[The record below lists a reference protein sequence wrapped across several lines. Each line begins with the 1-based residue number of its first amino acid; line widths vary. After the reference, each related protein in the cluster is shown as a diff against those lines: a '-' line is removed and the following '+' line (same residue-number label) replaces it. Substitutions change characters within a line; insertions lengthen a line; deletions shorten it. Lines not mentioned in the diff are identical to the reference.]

1 VTRQSVP
8 RRTGAYALAL
18 AGAFAVLTVLVLVEF
33 EPMFSGDHDVAVWAH
48 DTFSGDRAVQTWKIV
63 AAVFQ
68 PWHGYVALTLLAA
81 VLALRGARRTSVWI
95 LTSTV
100 IVLCSNIAIK
110 AAVDRHRPPQALV
123 YVAGGSFPS
132 GHADGISLLC
142 TVMVLLTVIWLRRSR
157 LRTALVIGWVALG
170 VLVGLDRI
178 FLAVHNVSDVIG
190 GWLLGAFVVLGV
202 HSLLRV
208 NGADL
213 HQPRMVTPTLAAPAR
228 YRLAVVLNPTRTGDA
243 AGFRGKVAAAA
254 QRHAWETP
262 MWFETTRD
270 DAGRSMTHA
279 ALAAGADT
287 VLVAGGDGTVRVVCG
302 ELARTGVPVGIV
314 PLGTG
319 NLLARN
325 LDLPLNIDAAL
336 EVAFT
341 GDDRAIDI
349 ARIEGDDLG
358 EETFVVMAGLGLDAA
373 IMESAGTGMKA
384 KMGWSAYVLAALK
397 QIRYPS
403 LRVEISI
410 DSGPFEKYRARTVVI
425 GNVGYLQAGI
435 PLLPDAVIDDGLLD
449 VVVIA
454 PRRSL
459 GWLSLVVR
467 VMLRRPKTDDRL
479 ARMTGR
485 RIVVRAANPT
495 PRQLDGDSV
504 GSGHELR
511 AEVQAGVL
519 LVRVPR

>member
-1 VTRQSVP
+1 MTRQSVP
-8 RRTGAYALAL
+8 RRTGGYSLAL
-18 AGAFAVLTVLVLVEF
+18 AGAFAVLTVLVLAKF
-33 EPMFSGDHDVAVWAH
+33 DPMFSGDHDVAVWAH
-48 DTFSGDRAVQTWKIV
+48 DTFSGDRAEQTLKIV

-68 PWHGYVALTLLAA
+68 PWHGYVGLTLLAA
-81 VLALRGARRTSVWI
+81 VLTLRGARRTPIWI
-95 LTSTV
+95 LISTV
-100 IVLCSNIAIK
+100 IVLFSNIAIK
-110 AAVDRHRPPQALV
+110 AAVDRPRPPEALV
-123 YVAGGSFPS
+123 QVGGGSFPS
-132 GHADGISLLC
+132 GHAEGISLVC
-142 TVMVLLTVIWLRRSR
+142 TVLVLVTVIWLRRSL
-157 LRTALVIGWVALG
+157 LRSALVVGWVTLA

-178 FLAVHNVSDVIG
+178 FLAVHNVSDVVG
-190 GWLLGAFVVLGV
+190 GWVLGACVVLGV
-202 HSLLRV
+202 HALLRV

-213 HQPRMVTPTLAAPAR
+213 HQPRMVTPTLAATAR
-228 YRLAVVLNPTRTGDA
+228 HRLAVVLNPTTTDDA
-243 AGFRGKVAAAA
+243 AGFRRKVAEAA
-254 QRHAWETP
+254 QRHAWDTP
-262 MWFETTRD
+262 IWFETTSD
-270 DAGRSMTHA
+270 DPGRSMTHA

-314 PLGTG
+314 PTGTG
-319 NLLARN
+319 NLLVRN

-336 EVAFT
+336 EVVFT

-349 ARIEGDDLG
+349 ARIEGDELG
-358 EETFVVMAGLGLDAA
+358 EETCVVMAGLGLDAA
-373 IMESAGTGMKA
+373 IMESATDLKA
-384 KMGWSAYVLAALK
+384 KMGWSAYVVAALK

-403 LRVEISI
+403 LRVEISV

-485 RIVVRAANPT
+485 RVVVRAANPT

-504 GSGHELR
+504 GPGHELR

>member
-8 RRTGAYALAL
+8 SRTGGYSLAL
-18 AGAFAVLTVLVLVEF
+18 AGAFAVLTVLVLAEF
-33 EPMFSGDHDVAVWAH
+33 DPMFSADHDVAVWAH
-48 DTFSGDRAVQTWKIV
+48 DTFSGDRAVRTLRIV

-68 PWHGYVALTLLAA
+68 PWHGYVGLILLAA
-81 VLALRGARRTSVWI
+81 VLTLRGARRTPMWI
-95 LTSTV
+95 LISTV
-100 IVLCSNIAIK
+100 IVLVSNIAIK
-110 AAVDRHRPPQALV
+110 TAVDRPRPPEALV
-123 YVAGGSFPS
+123 HIGGGSYPS
-132 GHADGISLLC
+132 GHAEGISLVC
-142 TVMVLLTVIWLRRSR
+142 TVMVLVTVIWLRRSL
-157 LRTALVIGWVALG
+157 LRSALVVGLVALA

-178 FLAVHNVSDVIG
+178 FLAVHNVSDVVG
-190 GWLLGAFVVLGV
+190 GWVLGVCVVLGV
-202 HSLLRV
+202 HALLRV

-228 YRLAVVLNPTRTGDA
+228 HRLAVVLNPTRTGDA
-243 AGFRGKVAAAA
+243 AAFRRKVAEAA
-254 QRHAWETP
+254 QRHAWDTP
-262 MWFETTRD
+262 VWFETTSD
-270 DAGRSMTHA
+270 DPGRSMTHA

-287 VLVAGGDGTVRVVCG
+287 VLVVGGDGTVRVVCG
-302 ELARTGVPVGIV
+302 ELARTGVPIGIV
-314 PLGTG
+314 PTGTG

-325 LDLPLNIDAAL
+325 LGLPLNIDAAL
-336 EVAFT
+336 EVVFT

-349 ARIEGDDLG
+349 GGIEGDDLG

-373 IMESAGTGMKA
+373 IMESATDLKA
-384 KMGWSAYVLAALK
+384 KMGWSAYVVAALR

-403 LRVEISI
+403 LRVEIGI

-485 RIVVRAANPT
+485 RVVVRAANPT

-504 GSGHELR
+504 GPGHELR

>member
-1 VTRQSVP
+1 VTRHSVP
-8 RRTGAYALAL
+8 RRTGGYSLAL
-18 AGAFAVLTVLVLVEF
+18 AGAFAVLTVLVLAKF
-33 EPMFSGDHDVAVWAH
+33 DPMFSVDHDVAVWAH
-48 DTFSGDRAVQTWKIV
+48 DTFSGDRAVRTLKIV

-81 VLALRGARRTSVWI
+81 VLTLRGARRTPIWI
-95 LTSTV
+95 LISTL
-100 IVLCSNIAIK
+100 IGLSSNMAIK
-110 AAVDRHRPPQALV
+110 AAVDRPRPPEALV
-123 YVAGGSFPS
+123 QVGGGSFPS
-132 GHADGISLLC
+132 GHAEGISLVC
-142 TVMVLLTVIWLRRSR
+142 TVLVLVTVIWLRRSL
-157 LRTALVIGWVALG
+157 LRSALVVGLVTLG

-178 FLAVHNVSDVIG
+178 FLAVHNVSDVVG
-190 GWLLGAFVVLGV
+190 GWLLGACVVLGV
-202 HSLLRV
+202 HALLRV

-213 HQPRMVTPTLAAPAR
+213 HQPRMVTPTLAATAR
-228 YRLAVVLNPTRTGDA
+228 HRLAVVLNPTTTDDA
-243 AGFRGKVAAAA
+243 AAFRRKVAEAA
-254 QRHAWETP
+254 QRHAWDTP
-262 MWFETTRD
+262 IWFETTSD
-270 DAGRSMTHA
+270 DPGRSMTHA

-287 VLVAGGDGTVRVVCG
+287 VLVAGGDGTVRMVCG

-314 PLGTG
+314 PTGTG
-319 NLLARN
+319 NLLVRN

-336 EVAFT
+336 EVVFT

-349 ARIEGDDLG
+349 ARIEGDELG

-373 IMESAGTGMKA
+373 IMESATDLKA
-384 KMGWSAYVLAALK
+384 KMGWSAYVVAALK

-425 GNVGYLQAGI
+425 GNVGYLQGGI

-459 GWLSLVVR
+459 GWLALVVR
-467 VMLRRPKTDDRL
+467 VMFRRPKTDDRL
-479 ARMTGR
+479 ARMIGR
-485 RIVVRAANPT
+485 RVVVRAANPT

-504 GSGHELR
+504 GPGHELR

>member
-1 VTRQSVP
+1 
-8 RRTGAYALAL
+8 
-18 AGAFAVLTVLVLVEF
+18 
-33 EPMFSGDHDVAVWAH
+33 
-48 DTFSGDRAVQTWKIV
+48 
-63 AAVFQ
+63 
-68 PWHGYVALTLLAA
+68 
-81 VLALRGARRTSVWI
+81 
-95 LTSTV
+95 
-100 IVLCSNIAIK
+100 
-110 AAVDRHRPPQALV
+110 
-123 YVAGGSFPS
+123 
-132 GHADGISLLC
+132 
-142 TVMVLLTVIWLRRSR
+142 
-157 LRTALVIGWVALG
+157 

-178 FLAVHNVSDVIG
+178 FLAVHNVSDVVG
-190 GWLLGAFVVLGV
+190 GWVLGVCVVLGV
-202 HSLLRV
+202 HALLRV

-228 YRLAVVLNPTRTGDA
+228 HRLAVVLNPTRTGDA
-243 AGFRGKVAAAA
+243 AAFRRKVAEAA
-254 QRHAWETP
+254 QRHAWDTP
-262 MWFETTRD
+262 VWFETTSD
-270 DAGRSMTHA
+270 DPGRSMTHA

-302 ELARTGVPVGIV
+302 ELARTGVPIGIV
-314 PLGTG
+314 PTGTG

-325 LDLPLNIDAAL
+325 LGLPLNIDAAL

-373 IMESAGTGMKA
+373 IMESATDLKA
-384 KMGWSAYVLAALK
+384 KMGWSAYVVAALR

-410 DSGPFEKYRARTVVI
+410 DSEPFEKYRARTVVI

-485 RIVVRAANPT
+485 TVVVRAANPT

-504 GSGHELR
+504 GPGHELR

>member
-1 VTRQSVP
+1 VRRQSVP
-8 RRTGAYALAL
+8 RRTGVCALGL
-18 AGAFAVLTVLVLVEF
+18 AGAFAALTVLVLAQF
-33 EPMFSGDHDVAVWAH
+33 GPMFSGDHQVAVWAH
-48 DTFSGDRAVQTWKIV
+48 DTFSGHRALQTLRLV
-63 AAVFQ
+63 AVVFQ
-68 PWHGYVALTLLAA
+68 PWHGYVVLTLLAV
-81 VLALRGARRTSVWI
+81 VLAIRGARRTASWI
-95 LTSTV
+95 LISTV
-100 IVLCSNIAIK
+100 IVLVANIAIK
-110 AAVDRHRPPQALV
+110 YAIDRPRPSEALV
-123 YVAGGSFPS
+123 LVGGGSFPS
-132 GHADGISLLC
+132 GHSDGIALFT
-142 TVMVLLTVIWLRRSR
+142 TVLVLLTIVSLAPSP
-157 LRTALVIGWVALG
+157 LRTALIAGWVALG
-170 VLVGLDRI
+170 LLVGLDRI
-178 FLAVHNVSDVIG
+178 FLAVHNVSDVVG

-202 HSLLRV
+202 HALLRV

-213 HQPRMVTPTLAAPAR
+213 HRPRTVTPTLATPAR
-228 YRLAVVLNPTRTGDA
+228 HHLGVVLNPTSVTDGVA
-243 AGFRGKVAAAA
+243 FRRKVTEAA
-254 QRHAWETP
+254 QRHGWDATS
-262 MWFETTRD
+262 WFETTSD

-279 ALAAGADT
+279 ALAEGADT
-287 VLVAGGDGTVRVVCG
+287 MLVAGGDGTVRVVCG
-302 ELARTGVPVGIV
+302 ELARTGIPIGIV
-314 PLGTG
+314 PTGTG

-325 LDLPLNIDAAL
+325 LGLPLNIDAAL
-336 EVAFT
+336 EVIFT
-341 GDDRAIDI
+341 GDDRAVDI
-349 ARIEGDDLG
+349 ARIDGDGLG
-358 EETFVVMAGLGLDAA
+358 EKTFVVMAGLGLDAA
-373 IMESAGTGMKA
+373 IMESARTDLKD
-384 KMGWSAYVLAALK
+384 KMGWSAYVVAALK

-485 RIVVRAANPT
+485 RVVVRAANPT

-504 GSGHELR
+504 GPGHELR